1 MKAEIKLFATAMKS
15 AILLF
20 ATSLVLICSCSPDQ
34 RQEAND
40 DPVQR
45 NTGQLLEGWNTWNN
59 PSVLSHVK
67 MPEGINIQLHM
78 RKRRGGP
85 YWLWDSYIA
94 SPKVNF
100 PEKIYPGKHAY
111 DGSYTELELNWEG
124 QKALVKT
131 ASDGDQFYML
141 YIPVESPQLPH
152 FLVFR
157 TGILWNKPGVLQ
169 KDGPSIVADCD
180 GKSYRISSTSEDQ
193 EIALPINTPYFS
205 FYSDQKVAVYT
216 GGEKSLEEI
225 ERLISEQEAA
235 FDRTAKAYGAL
246 SEAYEAM
253 QTVMAWNLFYDAEN
267 DRGIASVSRIWNEAW
282 SGYIIFDW
290 DTYFAALMASVDF
303 RELAFSNA
311 IAITRAITGRGF
323 VPNLEASNGLKS
335 FDRSQ
340 PPVGSMVCKLI
351 YDRYPEEWF
360 LQEVYDRLLTWNR
373 WWDTER
379 NNEGYLS
386 WGSDKHP
393 EGMDGHSLQGAKWE
407 SGLDNSP
414 LFDDA
419 VFNGEKEMLDLA
431 SVGLMSLYIA
441 DCNYLAEI
449 AEILDRTEDAAE
461 LRARSATYAL
471 KLQEL
476 WDEDAGIFR
485 DRDLVSG
492 AFTEQLAPTHFYPLL
507 AKAATQEQAERMI
520 NEHFLNPDEFFGEWM
535 MPSIARNNPAYKD
548 NTYWRGRIWAPMNF
562 LVYMGLRNYEL
573 PEARSILAEKSR
585 NLILKEWNEKG
596 RVHENYNAETGVGD
610 DVRNSDSFYSW
621 GGLLALIPLME
632 EGYFFVEQ

>member
-1 MKAEIKLFATAMKS
+1 MKS
-15 AILLF
+15 QLLVPV
-20 ATSLVLICSCSPDQ
+20 TMLVLICSCSPAN
-34 RQEAND
+34 RQEADD
-40 DPVQR
+40 DPVQQ
-45 NTGQLLEGWNTWNN
+45 NTETLLEGWNTWNN

-67 MPEGINIQLHM
+67 MPEGLNIQLHM

-124 QKALVKT
+124 QKAMVKT
-131 ASDGDQFYML
+131 ASDGDQFYLL
-141 YIPVESPQLPH
+141 YTPVESPELPH
-152 FLVFR
+152 FLVFK
-157 TGILWNKPGVLQ
+157 TGMLWNKPGVLQ
-169 KDGPSIVADCD
+169 KNGPSISADVD
-180 GKSYRISSTSEDQ
+180 GKSCRISSTSEDR
-193 EIALPINTPYFS
+193 EIALPLNTPYFS
-205 FYSDQKVAVYT
+205 FYSDQKVAIYT
-216 GGEKSLEEI
+216 GEEKSLEEI
-225 ERLISEQEAA
+225 EKFISDQEAA
-235 FDRTAKAYGAL
+235 YERSTKAYGAL

-311 IAITRAITGRGF
+311 IAITRAITERGF
-323 VPNLEASNGLKS
+323 VPNLEASHGLKS

-351 YDRYPEEWF
+351 YDKYPETWF
-360 LQEVYDRLLTWNR
+360 LQEVYGKLLTWNR
-373 WWDTER
+373 WWDGER

-386 WGSDKHP
+386 WGSDRHP

-449 AEILDRTEDAAE
+449 AEVLGESEDAAE
-461 LRARSATYAL
+461 LKERSATYTR

-476 WDEDAGIFR
+476 WDEDKGIFR
-485 DRDLVSG
+485 DKDLVTG
-492 AFTEQLAPTHFYPLL
+492 EFTAQLAPTHFYPLL
-507 AKAATQEQAERMI
+507 ANAATQEQAERMI

-535 MPSIARNNPAYKD
+535 MPSIARNNPAYWD

-562 LVYMGLRNYEL
+562 LVYMGMRNYEL
-573 PEARSILAEKSR
+573 PEARTILAEKSL
-585 NLILKEWNEKG
+585 NLILKEWNDKG

-632 EGYFFVEQ
+632 GGYFFGDH

>member
-1 MKAEIKLFATAMKS
+1 MKS
-15 AILLF
+15 RFKFLMMIAFLAF
-20 ATSLVLICSCSPDQ
+20 SCSAGHHETTPL
-34 RQEAND
+34 
-40 DPVQR
+40 DPVEQ
-45 NTGQLLEGWNTWNN
+45 NTRTLLDGWNSWNN

-67 MPEGINIQLHM
+67 MPEGLNIQLLL

-100 PEKIYPGKHAY
+100 AEKIYPGKHAY
-111 DGSYTELELNWEG
+111 DGSYTELELYWEG
-124 QKALVKT
+124 QKATVRT
-131 ASDGDQFYML
+131 ASNDNDFYML
-141 YIPVESPQLPH
+141 YTPVESPQIPY

-157 TGILWNKPGVLQ
+157 TGILWNKPGTLQ
-169 KDGPSIVADCD
+169 KNKGSIIAEFE
-180 GKSYRISSTSEDQ
+180 GTTFTISSTSEDRA
-193 EIALPINTPYFS
+193 IALPLNSPYLS

-216 GGEKSLEEI
+216 GDVKTIEQIEE
-225 ERLISEQEAA
+225 LISEQEQK
-235 FDRTAKAYGAL
+235 FDQSSEKYGDL
-246 SEAYEAM
+246 SDAYEAM

-267 DRGIASVSRIWNEAW
+267 DRALASVSRVWNEAW

-303 RELAFSNA
+303 KELAFSNA
-311 IAITRAITGRGF
+311 IAITNAITERGF
-323 VPNLEASNGLKS
+323 IPNLEASHGLKS

-351 YDRYPEEWF
+351 YDRYPERWF
-360 LQEVYDRLLTWNR
+360 LEEVYQNLLTWNR
-373 WWDTER
+373 WWDRER
-379 NNEGYLS
+379 NNEGFLS

-393 EGMDGHSLQGAKWE
+393 QGMEGHTLQAAKWE

-414 LFDDA
+414 LFDD
-419 VFNGEKEMLDLA
+419 VFFNEDKEMLELA
-431 SVGLMSLYIA
+431 SAGLMGLYVA

-449 AEILDRTEDAAE
+449 AGILGRNDDGEE
-461 LRARSATYAL
+461 LKERSEKYTR

-476 WDEDAGIFR
+476 WDEEAGIFR
-485 DRDLVSG
+485 DKNLVTG
-492 AFTEQLAPTHFYPLL
+492 KFTRHLAPTHFYPLI

-520 NEHFLNPDEFFGEWM
+520 NEHFMNADEFYGEWM
-535 MPSIARNNPAYKD
+535 MPSIARNDPAYPD

-562 LVYMGLRNYEL
+562 LVYMGLRNYNL
-573 PEARSILAEKSR
+573 PEARRILAEKSL
-585 NLILKEWNEKG
+585 NLILKEWNEKR
-596 RVHENYNAETGVGD
+596 RVHENYNAETGTGD

-632 EGYFFVEQ
+632 EGYLK